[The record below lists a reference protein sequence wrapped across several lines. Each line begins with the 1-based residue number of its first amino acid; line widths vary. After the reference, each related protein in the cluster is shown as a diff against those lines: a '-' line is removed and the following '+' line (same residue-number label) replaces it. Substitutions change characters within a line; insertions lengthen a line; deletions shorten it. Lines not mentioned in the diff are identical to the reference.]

1 MSKRILENS
10 NNKDADKENQQ
21 LGALIAI
28 EVGRLMDTHTAQMPM
43 NLDPR
48 EELDQLLAILT
59 LSLDNARIQL
69 WPQGVPPLSKT
80 PRPGSWIDGEPNA
93 KILITEK
100 HKAYMRL
107 QTLRRDPAAAPADIK
122 AAEAASK
129 MADKKVKR
137 QLRRT
142 REKYFIRLAN
152 RIQTAHDALNYKMYY
167 KLANLV
173 SPVLQVSTELQ
184 DVLQVSSRRGKKSP
198 VEPRSST
205 KTK

>member
-1 MSKRILENS
+1 MSRRILENS

-28 EVGRLMDTHTAQMPM
+28 EVGRLMDAHIAQMPM

-48 EELDQLLAILT
+48 EELDQLMAILT

-69 WPQGVPPLSKT
+69 WPQGVPFSKT
-80 PRPGSWIDGEPNA
+80 PRPGSWIDGEPIT

-107 QTLRRDPAAAPADIK
+107 QTLRQDPTAAPADIK

-137 QLRRT
+137 QLAKNT
-142 REKYFIRLAN
+142 SL
-152 RIQTAHDALNYKMYY
+152 D
-167 KLANLV
+167 
-173 SPVLQVSTELQ
+173 
-184 DVLQVSSRRGKKSP
+184 
-198 VEPRSST
+198 
-205 KTK
+205 